1 MTSLTCI
8 TLSTRHGSPL
18 FNAAIALGVAL
29 AIAPTSALAEV
40 VVRGN
45 PKAVSIEAR
54 NASVEEVLV
63 TLSNAFDVHYRSST
77 DLRKR
82 LTGTYEGSLQKVV
95 TQVLNGYDF
104 FVGTGERRIE
114 ITLLGSSA
122 ASPGARL
129 SVPTPALPISGAAP
143 VPRQGLAAAPLPSP
157 SGSVPTPVSTPA
169 LPTSGGAPVP
179 RQALAAAPLP
189 APSGSVPTPVPTP
202 ALPTSGGAPVPRQA
216 LAAAPLPAPSGSVP
230 RPGPPI
236 GGMTRS
242 LPLAAR

>member
-1 MTSLTCI
+1 LIGAPWIDHHQRKEVIMSVEMLAYTSIAERLGFSSEAAQALLKRLRLPRRRANNGNAIMAEVNHTPMA
-8 TLSTRHGSPL
+8 PL
-18 FNAAIALGVAL
+18 FSAAIALGVAL
-29 AIAPTSALAEV
+29 AIAPTLVLAEV

-45 PKAVSIEAR
+45 PKAVSIEAQ
-54 NASVEEVLV
+54 NASVEEILV
-63 TLSNAFDVHYRSST
+63 TLGNAFDVHYRSST

-104 FVGTGERRIE
+104 LVATGERRIE

-122 ASPGARL
+122 ASPGA
-129 SVPTPALPISGAAP
+129 TP
-143 VPRQGLAAAPLPSP
+143 
-157 SGSVPTPVSTPA
+157 
-169 LPTSGGAPVP
+169 
-179 RQALAAAPLP
+179 
-189 APSGSVPTPVPTP
+189 PVPTP
-202 ALPTSGGAPVPRQA
+202 ALPTSGGAPVPRQG

-236 GGMTRS
+236 GEMTRS